1 MKVDAVYRPGVLSI
15 DAEAVL
21 SEAAAQMDYQEVGA
35 LAVLERGSL
44 LGIVTERDLVRAIA
58 EGADLSLATVGEYM
72 TPYPAT
78 VTPDTELSEAAEIM
92 LNLGARHL
100 PVVED
105 GRPMGMVSARDLL
118 VDHVWPGGE

>member
-1 MKVDAVYRPGVLSI
+1 MKVDAVYRPEVLSI

-21 SEAAAQMDYQEVGA
+21 SEAAAQMDYQDVGA

-44 LGIVTERDLVRAIA
+44 VGIVTERDLVRAIA
-58 EGADLSLATVGEYM
+58 EGVDLSLATVGEYM

-92 LNLGARHL
+92 LSLGARHL
-100 PVVED
+100 PVVQD

-118 VDHVWPGGE
+118 VDHVWPGGA

>member
-1 MKVDAVYRPGVLSI
+1 
-15 DAEAVL
+15 
-21 SEAAAQMDYQEVGA
+21 MDYQEVGA

-58 EGADLSLATVGEYM
+58 EGVNLSLATVGEYM

-100 PVVED
+100 PVSRTE
-105 GRPMGMVSARDLL
+105 GP
-118 VDHVWPGGE
+118 